1 MFNKLEKTNGNL
13 DKQKSKEKDFVYFSK
28 STGRLK
34 IVVSINNLR
43 QYKKFP
49 WDKFVKKKDCFVK
62 HFPERKI
69 LVYFLELSM
78 FINVY
83 FPYTYYWMK

>member
-28 STGRLK
+28 STRRLK

-49 WDKFVKKKDCFVK
+49 WDKFVKKKDYFVK
-62 HFPERKI
+62 HFPEHKI